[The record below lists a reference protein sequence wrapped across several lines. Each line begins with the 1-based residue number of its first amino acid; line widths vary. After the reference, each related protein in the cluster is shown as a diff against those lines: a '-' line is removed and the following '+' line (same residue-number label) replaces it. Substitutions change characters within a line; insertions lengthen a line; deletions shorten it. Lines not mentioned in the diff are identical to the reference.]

1 MTLNLLLFAVCDPVL
16 GDYGAD
22 GIGKLYVPESLV
34 SIYRDEIIPLAD
46 IVTPNQFEVELLT
59 ARKISTEA
67 DAWEGAKWFHDKG
80 VKIVAL
86 SSSNI
91 GDKNELIAFLSAV
104 KESGKVERFKLSIP
118 KQGPIFLTGT
128 GDLFAALFM
137 AHSTKY
143 ADDLGKALE
152 LTIASVQST
161 IATTLDSMPE
171 ELKTGKVAVTAQ
183 QRELKIIQSKKHYEN
198 PEVKLKAVRVE

>member
-1 MTLNLLLFAVCDPVL
+1 VL

-22 GIGKLYVPESLV
+22 GVGKLYVPESLV

-46 IVTPNQFEVELLT
+46 IVTPNQFEVELIT
-59 ARKISTEA
+59 EKKITSESE
-67 DAWEGAKWFHDKG
+67 AWEGLKWFHDKG

-91 GDKNELIAFLSAV
+91 GKENELVAFLSAM
-104 KESGKVERFKLSIP
+104 KEGGKVEKFKLSIP
-118 KQGPIFLTGT
+118 KQGPIHLTGT

-137 AHSTKY
+137 AHSTKF

-171 ELKTGKVAVTAQ
+171 SLRTGKVAVTAQ
-183 QRELKIIQSKKHYEN
+183 QRELKIIQSKKHFEN
-198 PEVKLKAVRVE
+198 PEVKLKAIRVD